1 MSQEQDSQNRA
12 CVPYRAGKHLARVP
26 DGCSDYNVCIT
37 KPAISPREASK
48 GYLSHAHPD
57 MQRWGRGEGTKQDSS
72 SSWGLPASLF
82 QAPKH
87 GCASLSGLVG
97 RKEFEVGMEAERA
110 LVQEAKSVRLD
121 AGEGS

>member
-1 MSQEQDSQNRA
+1 
-12 CVPYRAGKHLARVP
+12 
-26 DGCSDYNVCIT
+26 
-37 KPAISPREASK
+37 
-48 GYLSHAHPD
+48 

-97 RKEFEVGMEAERA
+97 RKEFGVGMEAEYSQI
-110 LVQEAKSVRLD
+110 QEAKSVCGWMQERGLED
-121 AGEGS
+121 DESQELGFSTSHFPNAKS